1 MRGRRNLSFKQRY
14 SLNSSIILKYRQQ
27 GFCWLGVFNLLIPLS
42 GNIYILL
49 RSWKGEETDTEEQ
62 VKFMSFPIICVV
74 SDSERHIYSYNP
86 NNFVLW
92 WVIPGIYVLKI
103 VTLTSMCNKS
113 SFFIL
118 ACLRIC
124 EFCWINLV
132 PRAWILKAHS
142 WAGAFCDKH
151 CWWHKLF
158 YKAGLPWNSL
168 ALELC
173 SFEQILTSVHQV
185 LWGSRDRH
193 ILNSIS
199 VEAKWSSCN
208 YGLEG
213 FISQRICLQ
222 EQIMIWRKV

>member
-103 VTLTSMCNKS
+103 VTSTSMCNKS

-158 YKAGLPWNSL
+158 YKAGLPWNSW
-168 ALELC
+168 AANCGEYAAAQTC
-173 SFEQILTSVHQV
+173 FMFSPKHWAG
-185 LWGSRDRH
+185 LWLGRSSR
-193 ILNSIS
+193 
-199 VEAKWSSCN
+199 EA
-208 YGLEG
+208 GLEAQTWATN
-213 FISQRICLQ
+213 IA
-222 EQIMIWRKV
+222 